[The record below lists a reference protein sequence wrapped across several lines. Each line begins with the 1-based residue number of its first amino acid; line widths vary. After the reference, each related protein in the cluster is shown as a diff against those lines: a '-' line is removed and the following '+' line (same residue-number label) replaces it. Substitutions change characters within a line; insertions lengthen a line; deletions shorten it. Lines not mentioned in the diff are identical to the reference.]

1 MLKDYLIQIYS
12 QNSLVFDLIFFGG
25 NIFLTALLGLILN
38 FTLQKINQDWV
49 TTFHHRLTFVLLPVI
64 TLTITTII
72 SGNIA
77 LSLGMIGALSIV
89 RFRNPVKNPFELVMY
104 FALITLGIT
113 SSINFLYSMLL
124 TLFIIV
130 IFLLFS
136 VIEKY
141 YRHKK
146 KKFLHKIS
154 FSEGINFNYVEI
166 STMNEQDVL
175 SNNQFL
181 IDEFFDSQNREH
193 QYKFACP
200 DRNAVQDIKN
210 IINKIDKTKIISFN
224 VRYN

>member
-146 KKFLHKIS
+146 KNFYIKFLFQKELIL
-154 FSEGINFNYVEI
+154 
-166 STMNEQDVL
+166 TML
-175 SNNQFL
+175 KFL
-181 IDEFFDSQNREH
+181 Q
-193 QYKFACP
+193 
-200 DRNAVQDIKN
+200 
-210 IINKIDKTKIISFN
+210 
-224 VRYN
+224 